1 MRRRICVAALS
12 AAVGLALGPLVV
24 SQLAPSQFSLS
35 IAAAQAAPF
44 MIVGND
50 EKILW
55 DDQGKPILSP
65 TGKDSVLI
73 VDLADPLNPK
83 IVANLPLE
91 NSIVGPPVNLDIAPD
106 GSIALVADSVTIVK
120 EGETLK
126 QQPND
131 KIWVID
137 LKANPPK
144 LAGTVTDAKQPSGL
158 SISPSGSLALVANRA
173 DKSISV
179 LSIKGT
185 DVKVIE
191 SIPMGD
197 EISQVVFTPD
207 GKRALATKF
216 AAHKVAVL
224 EVNGEK
230 VTDAKTD
237 VTVGL
242 WPYNIVVAPN
252 GKIALTADNGGA
264 GSSDG
269 NVDTVSVIDLE
280 AKPPRVID
288 KVVVGDGPEGLAISP
303 KGNVAVAAILAGS
316 NASKAAFFR
325 RDKGYV
331 SVLRVDG
338 KKVAKIK
345 ELDVGGLP
353 EAAVFTP
360 DGGYLLVGNYL
371 DQDFSIFKVDGT
383 EVSDTGKRFKVP
395 GHPASARMSP
405 H

>member
-1 MRRRICVAALS
+1 MRFAAIVGVS
-12 AAVGLALGPLVV
+12 SFAIGLALSMHAVGAGPL
-24 SQLAPSQFSLS
+24 
-35 IAAAQAAPF
+35 

-50 EKILW
+50 EKVLW

-65 TGKDSVLI
+65 PGKDSVSI
-73 VDLADPLNPK
+73 VDLADPMNPK
-83 IVANLPLE
+83 IVVDLPLE
-91 NSIVGPPVNLDIAPD
+91 NSVVGPPVNLDIAPD
-106 GSIALVADSVTIVK
+106 GSIALVADSVTLVK
-120 EGETLK
+120 DGDALK
-126 QQPND
+126 QALND

-137 LKANPPK
+137 LKASPPK
-144 LAGTVTDAKQPSGL
+144 LAGTVTGSKQPSGL
-158 SISPSGSLALVANRA
+158 SISPSGDIALVANRA

-185 DVKVIE
+185 DVKVIDT
-191 SIPMGD
+191 IAMGD
-197 EISQVVFTPD
+197 EVSQVVFTPD

-216 AAHKVAVL
+216 AAHKVALLDVA
-224 EVNGEK
+224 GDK

-242 WPYNIVVAPN
+242 WPYNIVVSPD

-303 KGNVAVAAILAGS
+303 KGNLAVAAILAGS
-316 NASKAAFFR
+316 NNKSAFFHR
-325 RDKGYV
+325 PKGYI
-331 SVLRVDG
+331 SVMRVDG
-338 KKVAKIK
+338 KKVTKIK
-345 ELDVGGLP
+345 ELDAGGLP

-360 DGGYLLVGNYL
+360 DGGYLLAGNYL

-383 EVSDTGKRFKVP
+383 EVTDTGKRFKVP

>member
-1 MRRRICVAALS
+1 MRFAAIVGVS
-12 AAVGLALGPLVV
+12 SFAIGLALSMHAVGAGPL
-24 SQLAPSQFSLS
+24 
-35 IAAAQAAPF
+35 

-50 EKILW
+50 EKVLW

-65 TGKDSVLI
+65 PGKDSVSI
-73 VDLADPLNPK
+73 VDLADPMNPK
-83 IVANLPLE
+83 IVVDLPLE
-91 NSIVGPPVNLDIAPD
+91 NSVVGPPVNLDIAPD
-106 GSIALVADSVTIVK
+106 GSIALVADSVTLVK
-120 EGETLK
+120 DGDALK
-126 QQPND
+126 QALTD

-137 LKANPPK
+137 LKASPPK
-144 LAGTVTDAKQPSGL
+144 LAGTVTGSKQPSGL
-158 SISPSGSLALVANRA
+158 SISPSGDIALVANRA

-185 DVKVIE
+185 DVKVIDT
-191 SIPMGD
+191 IAMGD
-197 EISQVVFTPD
+197 EVSQVVFTPD

-216 AAHKVAVL
+216 AAHKVALLDVA
-224 EVNGEK
+224 GDK

-242 WPYNIVVAPN
+242 WPYNIVVSPD

-303 KGNVAVAAILAGS
+303 KGNLAVAAILAGS
-316 NASKAAFFR
+316 NNKSAFFHR
-325 RDKGYV
+325 PKGYI
-331 SVLRVDG
+331 SVMRVDG
-338 KKVAKIK
+338 KKVTKIK
-345 ELDVGGLP
+345 ELDAGGLP

-360 DGGYLLVGNYL
+360 DGGYLLAGNYL

-383 EVSDTGKRFKVP
+383 EVTDTGKRFKVP